1 VARPGDHSDPGAR
14 RGLLRGPAGSRDV
27 PSSSTALFPALFFT
41 VALLVTTAYFLLGGL
56 PLLILQH
63 DTPTTRASCAASSTS
78 TARPRW
84 PPPPVPRRATR
95 WRAGTPLPWAPRRW
109 RWRCWRCAAAFSATL
124 EALGAAIQGGERGAI
139 GRFRRLHAAALGLNL
154 LLLVLIVWAL
164 TRLPL

>member
-1 VARPGDHSDPGAR
+1 MS
-14 RGLLRGPAGSRDV
+14 

-63 DTPTTRASCAASSTS
+63 DTPTDARFVRGFFNVYCKAALAAATGAAASYALASWH
-78 TARPRW
+78 AFALGAAAMALG
-84 PPPPVPRRATR
+84 VLA
-95 WRAGTPLPWAPRRW
+95 LRRW
-109 RWRCWRCAAAFSATL
+109 LIPTL

-139 GRFRRLHAAALGLNL
+139 GRFRRLHAAALALNL
-154 LLLVLIVWAL
+154 LLLVLIVWSL